1 MSFTRTLRESVLQ
14 IFVCNER
21 EEKNGAE
28 KTTGEDGNGVSFFF
42 LERERERKRD
52 TNRKEKACV
61 KRTKEG
67 ERDRNGAEKERA

>member
-28 KTTGEDGNGVSFFF
+28 KTTGEDGNGVSFSFF
-42 LERERERKRD
+42 FERER
-52 TNRKEKACV
+52 
-61 KRTKEG
+61 G
-67 ERDRNGAEKERA
+67 ERDKQERESVCKEDKGGREGS

>member
-1 MSFTRTLRESVLQ
+1 MEQRKLR
-14 IFVCNER
+14 
-21 EEKNGAE
+21 G
-28 KTTGEDGNGVSFFF
+28 KTETVYHFFF
-42 LERERERKRD
+42 FFERERE

>member
-1 MSFTRTLRESVLQ
+1 MEQRKLRE
-14 IFVCNER
+14 
-21 EEKNGAE
+21 
-28 KTTGEDGNGVSFFF
+28 KTETVYHFFF
-42 LERERERKRD
+42 LERERD

>member
-42 LERERERKRD
+42 FFFFERERERQTGKR
-52 TNRKEKACV
+52 
-61 KRTKEG
+61 KRV
-67 ERDRNGAEKERA
+67 

>member
-42 LERERERKRD
+42 FFLRERERDKQERESVC
-52 TNRKEKACV
+52 KEDKGG
-61 KRTKEG
+61 REG
-67 ERDRNGAEKERA
+67 S

>member
-42 LERERERKRD
+42 FFERERREKDKQERESVC
-52 TNRKEKACV
+52 KEDKGG
-61 KRTKEG
+61 REG
-67 ERDRNGAEKERA
+67 S

>member
-42 LERERERKRD
+42 FFFERERER
-52 TNRKEKACV
+52 
-61 KRTKEG
+61 
-67 ERDRNGAEKERA
+67 ERDKQERESVCKEDKGGREGS

>member
-42 LERERERKRD
+42 FFLRERGERERQTGKRKR
-52 TNRKEKACV
+52 V
-61 KRTKEG
+61 
-67 ERDRNGAEKERA
+67 

>member
-21 EEKNGAE
+21 EERNGAE

-42 LERERERKRD
+42 LRERERE